1 MTITFTEALLYAGA
15 MVILFLTPG
24 PVWVALMA
32 RSLSHGM
39 RGALPLALGVVIG
52 DFTWPFIALL
62 SIQELSGLYAEML
75 VWLRYSAAG
84 IFWLMGTHLI
94 RTASRPIS
102 TQNKLTR
109 PGFVAGF
116 LAGLLVI
123 IGNPKAILFYMGVLP
138 GFFDLSSITLPDI
151 IVIALISSLLPFTGN
166 LLLAA
171 WLGRIRNVLSSPKAL
186 TRLNHASGVLLII
199 VGVVILLT

>member
-116 LAGLLVI
+116 LAGLLVSL
-123 IGNPKAILFYMGVLP
+123 GNPKAILFYMGVLP

>member
-84 IFWLMGTHLI
+84 IFWLMGAHLI
-94 RTASRPIS
+94 RTANRPIS

>member
-84 IFWLMGTHLI
+84 IFWLIGAHLI

-102 TQNKLTR
+102 KQNKLTR

-123 IGNPKAILFYMGVLP
+123 IGNPKAVLFYMGVLP

-171 WLGRIRNVLSSPKAL
+171 WLGHIKNVLSSPKAL

>member
-1 MTITFTEALLYAGA
+1 MPITFTEALLYAGA

-84 IFWLMGTHLI
+84 IFWLMGAHLI

-171 WLGRIRNVLSSPKAL
+171 WLGRIRNVLSSPKSL